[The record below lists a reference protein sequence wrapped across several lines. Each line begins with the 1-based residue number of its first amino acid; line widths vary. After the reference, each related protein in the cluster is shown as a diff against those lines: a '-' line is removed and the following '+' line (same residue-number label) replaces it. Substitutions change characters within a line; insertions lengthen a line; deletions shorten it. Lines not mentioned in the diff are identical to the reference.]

1 MFAENLRAYG
11 GIQKKTACIHNC
23 EAKNRIQEE
32 KEGKMIGQD
41 KNYFNQTL
49 NGKPASKYDTI
60 TYRTESNLRTLCTQP
75 CIKNKEPP
83 QQSCQFYYEEKLFM
97 AWGVPQKNE

>member
-1 MFAENLRAYG
+1 MLLFAENLRAYG

-41 KNYFNQTL
+41 KNYFNHTL
-49 NGKPASKYDTI
+49 KGKPA
-60 TYRTESNLRTLCTQP
+60 YRPNIETQRTKRNSITLC
-75 CIKNKEPP
+75 I
-83 QQSCQFYYEEKLFM
+83 QSPK
-97 AWGVPQKNE
+97 KK